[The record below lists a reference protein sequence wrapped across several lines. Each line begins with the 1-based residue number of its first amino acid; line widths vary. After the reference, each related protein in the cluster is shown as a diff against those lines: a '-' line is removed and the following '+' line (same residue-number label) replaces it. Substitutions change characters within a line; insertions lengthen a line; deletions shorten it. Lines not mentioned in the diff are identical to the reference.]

1 MIDVSQLHDFHPRDD
16 GLATPLRELLSDDG
30 ARSPRVPCGRE
41 QFLAL
46 LAGVPAMRKI
56 PGVPSPAERGSY
68 AFTTLPECKTPVEI
82 ASCKAHL
89 KQLYDISDRRSLLE
103 FCGRDFRC
111 HANYLDFEGFWEG
124 RPAFDPDELR
134 PEARDFFLSA
144 RDFAAQFY
152 PIVGHLG
159 FMAWDISETV
169 GLLRLA
175 LACGMLGRD
184 DFDSLVN
191 PLLYDA
197 QAFHSWEEYAASLVA
212 GAMYW
217 YFREYADRDPFQ
229 GNQPLWLQLVCTL
242 LADKNAWGGGFWYA
256 PERKKNYRFWPAEM
270 KLLLPDWEGPTG
282 CFATDR
288 ITVDGCKVGWCYR
301 EEPEE
306 GFPDS
311 GWRFFA
317 GDESEAYIADISH
330 TEVCDLNTVCNCDP
344 DVIPLLNAPSR
355 SAFVREDGAFRPEPF
370 DLPED

>member
-1 MIDVSQLHDFHPRDD
+1 MCS
-16 GLATPLRELLSDDG
+16 SD
-30 ARSPRVPCGRE
+30 
-41 QFLAL
+41 
-46 LAGVPAMRKI
+46 
-56 PGVPSPAERGSY
+56 
-68 AFTTLPECKTPVEI
+68 
-82 ASCKAHL
+82 
-89 KQLYDISDRRSLLE
+89 
-103 FCGRDFRC
+103 
-111 HANYLDFEGFWEG
+111 
-124 RPAFDPDELR
+124 
-134 PEARDFFLSA
+134 
-144 RDFAAQFY
+144 
-152 PIVGHLG
+152 
-159 FMAWDISETV
+159 
-169 GLLRLA
+169 
-175 LACGMLGRD
+175 
-184 DFDSLVN
+184 
-191 PLLYDA
+191 LYDA